1 MQEVYPT
8 MDTDKQKKF
17 SDMTEE
23 EKGEIILDMLVET
36 QRRVH
41 ASMTLTRIS
50 DESLY
55 IAHQKG
61 FTIERLSEKSGVD
74 KEFIDKFDRH
84 KFSKDLLDLVV
95 MLHTLNLTLDIRR
108 CDPAK
113 HDFL

>member
-1 MQEVYPT
+1 

-17 SDMTEE
+17 SDMTDE
-23 EKGEIILDMLVET
+23 EKGEILLDMLVET
-36 QRRVH
+36 QRRMH
-41 ASMTLTRIS
+41 ASITLTRIS

-61 FTIERLSEKSGVD
+61 FNIERLAEASGVD
-74 KEFIDKFDRH
+74 KEFIDKFDKH
-84 KFSKDLLDLVV
+84 KFSKELLDLVV
-95 MLHTLNLTLDIRR
+95 MLHTVNLTLDIRK